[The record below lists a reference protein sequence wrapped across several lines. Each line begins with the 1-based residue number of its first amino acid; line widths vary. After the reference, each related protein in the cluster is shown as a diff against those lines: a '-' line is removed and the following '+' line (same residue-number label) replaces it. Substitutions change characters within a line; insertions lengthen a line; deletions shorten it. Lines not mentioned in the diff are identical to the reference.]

1 MVELIINLD
10 GMKLRLLA
18 LVLIFSNIVN
28 AQNICGSWSGQL
40 DAGIVKLRIVFNI
53 AKDADGKEICT
64 MDSPDQSVKGIPAS
78 LLFIS
83 TDSLCIK
90 VPACNVLYEGRLADG
105 ELKGV
110 FKQNRMTFNLNM
122 KAGAL
127 QYNRPQNP
135 VEPYPYRTEDVS
147 FANSRADAVLA
158 GTITFPVGY
167 RDGDKVPIAIMVSGS
182 GPQNRDSEIFEH
194 KPFLVIADFL
204 ARNGIATL
212 RYDDRAVGAS
222 TGKCQAPNTAEVAED
237 AQCGI
242 EFLRKRGEFSKVG
255 ILGHSEGAIVAFMLG
270 SKNLID
276 FAVCLAA
283 MGVQG
288 DECIY
293 EQYRKN
299 IELSGYNSQ
308 MTKEQHRNLL
318 LSQNN
323 TWLKFFLDYNP
334 ASDIQNTRCPV
345 FAINGDKDVQIIS
358 STNIP
363 AIKNNLPD
371 NEKTVVKVYPGLNHL
386 FQECSTG
393 LPSEYSSIEQTISP
407 VVLNDIANWINN
419 L

>member
-1 MVELIINLD
+1 
-10 GMKLRLLA
+10 MKLRLLIF
-18 LVLIFSNIVN
+18 VLMFSNIVN
-28 AQNICGSWSGQL
+28 AQNISGSWSGQL

-53 AKDADGKEICT
+53 TKGADGKDICT

-78 LLFIS
+78 LLFLS
-83 TDSLCIK
+83 TDSVCIK
-90 VPACNVLYEGRLADG
+90 VPACNVLYEGKLADG
-105 ELKGV
+105 EIKGI
-110 FKQNRMTFNLNM
+110 FKQSGMTFNLNM

-135 VEPYPYRTEDVS
+135 VEPYPYQTENVS

-167 RDGDKVPIAIMVSGS
+167 KDGDKVPVVLMVSGS
-182 GPQNRDSEIFEH
+182 GPQNRNSEIFEH

-222 TGKCQAPNTAEVAED
+222 TGKYQALNTVEVAED

-255 ILGHSEGAIVAFMLG
+255 VLGHSEGAIVAFMLG
-270 SKNLID
+270 PKNLID

-288 DECIY
+288 DECLY
-293 EQYRKN
+293 EQYKRN
-299 IELSGYNSQ
+299 VELSGYSSQ
-308 MTKEQHRNLL
+308 MTKEQHRTLL
-318 LSQNN
+318 LSRNN
-323 TWLKFFLDYNP
+323 TWIKFFLDYNP
-334 ASDIQNTRCPV
+334 VSDIQNTRCPV

-358 STNIP
+358 SSNIP
-363 AIKNNLPD
+363 VIKNNLPD

-407 VVLNDIANWINN
+407 VVLNDIVKWISN

>member
-1 MVELIINLD
+1 
-10 GMKLRLLA
+10 MKLRLLIF
-18 LVLIFSNIVN
+18 VLMFSNIAN
-28 AQNICGSWSGQL
+28 AQNISGSWFGQL
-40 DAGIVKLRIVFNI
+40 DAGIVKLRIAFNI
-53 AKDADGKEICT
+53 TKDAEGKEICT
-64 MDSPDQSVKGIPAS
+64 MDSPDQSAKGIPAS
-78 LLFIS
+78 LLYIS
-83 TDSLCIK
+83 TDSVCIK
-90 VPACNVLYEGRLADG
+90 VPVCNVLYEGKLTDG

-110 FKQNRMTFNLNM
+110 FKQNGMTFKLNM
-122 KAGAL
+122 KSGAL
-127 QYNRPQNP
+127 QFNRPQNP
-135 VEPYPYRTEDVS
+135 MKPYPYRTEDVS
-147 FANSRADAVLA
+147 FTNSKADAVLA

-167 RDGDKVPIAIMVSGS
+167 KDGDRVPVVLMISGS

-222 TGKCQAPNTAEVAED
+222 TGKYQAPNTEEVAED

-242 EFLRKRGEFSKVG
+242 DFLRKRGEFSKVG
-255 ILGHSEGAIVAFMLG
+255 VLGHSEGAVVAFMLG
-270 SKNLID
+270 SKSLID

-288 DECIY
+288 DECLY
-293 EQYRKN
+293 EQYKRN
-299 IELSGYNSQ
+299 VELSGYNSQ
-308 MTKEQHRNLL
+308 MTKEQHRTLL
-318 LSQNN
+318 LSRNN

-334 ASDIQNTRCPV
+334 VSDIQNTRCPV

-363 AIKNNLPD
+363 AIKSNLPD
-371 NEKTVVKVYPGLNHL
+371 NEKSIVKVYPGLNHL

-407 VVLNDIANWINN
+407 VVLNDIAEWINN